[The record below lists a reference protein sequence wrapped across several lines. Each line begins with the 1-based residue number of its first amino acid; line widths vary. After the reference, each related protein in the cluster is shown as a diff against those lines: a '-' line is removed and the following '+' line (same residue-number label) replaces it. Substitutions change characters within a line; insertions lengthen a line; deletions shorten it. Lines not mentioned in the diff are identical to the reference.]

1 MSRLAD
7 QLESAE
13 ARLQTAETRAR
24 SALDLYESAKAEL
37 ATAIEEYTR
46 QQIHL
51 DRARRRVSELKLALA
66 RQ

>member
-1 MSRLAD
+1 MNRLAN
-7 QLESAE
+7 QLEAAE
-13 ARLQTAETRAR
+13 ARLHTTETRAR
-24 SALDLYESAKAEL
+24 SALLAYESVKAEL
-37 ATAIEEYTR
+37 ETVVEEYTR